1 MNVERWSALILAPI
15 AVLAMSAATAQ
26 EFPSKSIRLISPFPP
41 GGAVDLLG
49 RTLAPPLSR
58 AFGQGVMVEN
68 RPGGNTVIGA
78 EAVMRAPADGHTL
91 LLMAP
96 SFTINPF
103 VRSKLPF
110 DPAQDFSGVTRI
122 ALVPM
127 LIAVHPSLPA
137 KELKDLVALARARP
151 GQIMY
156 GTASIVGQQR
166 IAAETLKAAAGID
179 IVNVPYNGSAPAIT
193 AALGGHASMVLLN
206 VSELAPY
213 VTTGKLRAIAVTSA
227 ARSDVLKNV
236 PTIAESGY
244 PGVDVTNWF
253 GAVARSATPRSTIQ
267 RLAAEISRAL
277 QLPEV
282 SDVLTKLG
290 LTPAPM
296 SPEAFDAFLRFEMEK
311 NGRIIRT
318 LNVKAD

>member
-1 MNVERWSALILAPI
+1 MKLERWNTLILAPV
-15 AVLAMSAATAQ
+15 AALALSAANAQ
-26 EFPSKSIRLISPFPP
+26 EFPSKSVRLISPFPP

-58 AFGQGVMVEN
+58 AFGQSVMVEN

-78 EAVMRAPADGHTL
+78 EVVVRAPADGHTL

-103 VRSKLPF
+103 VQSKLPF
-110 DPAQDFSGVTRI
+110 DPSKDFSGVTRL

-137 KELKDLVALARARP
+137 KGLKDLVALARKRP
-151 GQIMY
+151 GQLMY

-166 IAAETLKAAAGID
+166 IAAESLKEAAGID

-193 AALGGHASMVLLN
+193 ATLGGHASMVLLN
-206 VSELAPY
+206 VSELASH
-213 VTTGKLRAIAVTSA
+213 VTTGRLRAIAVTSA
-227 ARSDVLKNV
+227 ARSDVLKDV

-244 PGVDVTNWF
+244 PGFDVTNWF
-253 GAVARSATPRSTIQ
+253 GAVARSATPRGTIQ
-267 RLAAEISRAL
+267 RLAAEITRAL
-277 QLPEV
+277 QLPETR
-282 SDVLTKLG
+282 DLLTKLG
-290 LTPAPM
+290 MSSAPM
-296 SPEAFDAFLRFEMEK
+296 SPEAFDAFLRSEMEK
-311 NGRIIRT
+311 NGRIIRK